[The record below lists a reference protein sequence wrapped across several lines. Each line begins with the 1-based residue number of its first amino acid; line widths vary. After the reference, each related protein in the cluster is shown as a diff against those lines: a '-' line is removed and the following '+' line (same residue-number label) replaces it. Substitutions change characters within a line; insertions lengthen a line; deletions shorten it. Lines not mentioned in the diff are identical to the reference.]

1 MASGQHYSLR
11 WNNHESHVLK
21 AFDSLLQNE
30 ALVDCTLVCEDTS
43 IRAHKVVLSACSPY
57 FQKIFTDNPCKHPI
71 IVLKDVQGWEV
82 QCIVDFM
89 YKGET
94 SVPED
99 QLTSLIKAAEGL
111 KVRGLIRS
119 DQTGLT
125 SSAHSRH
132 SSRHNS
138 PMPNPAGTPAPGTGY
153 SGRSVHY
160 SPSPARYPP
169 SNSDE
174 PHAKVPHIDQSSP
187 MALTAHDP
195 DARRTAVDRCSDAS
209 SASARGS
216 SPGPPGSGPRRK
228 QARPRRRS
236 GDSIGNASLDLSKGD
251 SPPFRKSPSHLDDAA
266 PENLSMKR
274 PHSSS
279 PAINLVKT
287 ETLMEDGRQG
297 MSDNISD
304 TSSTVDREHARAL
317 AAAAAAAAVSTS
329 ADDGHSKSTTPS
341 NSDHFLSAFHS
352 NGLQQHEHEARV
364 EALQALNYMA
374 RGMGLPPLPHGP
386 HGHPLAGHPQG
397 LNGAP
402 HLTPHHVLTNNAGG
416 VIGRPTSTPST
427 GTSAFNGHTS
437 PQSTGPHNVNEKTG
451 FEFQRI
457 SIDRTKMSEEEAFE
471 HAIEMIQT
479 RQMGFRKAADFFSVS
494 KWKLYKTARK
504 RGIYAEIKKQNQA
517 QQALTKVPTN
527 VQHFADLG
535 VYKQL
540 KKKTHLTKDG
550 LFPHLPGHPEADTR
564 KDLKPGPPDFKSNV
578 ATPIEL
584 LGNGRLQ
591 QKIKVFKAPTNNN
604 NNLNN
609 NNNNNNNLTSL
620 VNLQKKMLQEAKIT
634 EERNSNGENDP
645 EHLSEEER
653 EAMGKPE
660 TMIIR
665 PALPSKEAHNDED
678 DDVDI
683 DEEEDERVLVINH
696 ETFKNETASPEEDE
710 DSGREHS
717 A

>member
-1 MASGQHYSLR
+1 M
-11 WNNHESHVLK
+11 
-21 AFDSLLQNE
+21 
-30 ALVDCTLVCEDTS
+30 
-43 IRAHKVVLSACSPY
+43 
-57 FQKIFTDNPCKHPI
+57 
-71 IVLKDVQGWEV
+71 
-82 QCIVDFM
+82 
-89 YKGET
+89 
-94 SVPED
+94 
-99 QLTSLIKAAEGL
+99 
-111 KVRGLIRS
+111 GLIRS

-138 PMPNPAGTPAPGTGY
+138 PMPNPSGTPAPPGYTG
-153 SGRSVHY
+153 GRSVHY

-187 MALTAHDP
+187 MSLTTHDP
-195 DARRTAVDRCSDAS
+195 NARRSAADRCSDAS
-209 SASARGS
+209 SASARA
-216 SPGPPGSGPRRK
+216 SPGPAGSGPRRK

-236 GDSIGNASLDLSKGD
+236 GDSIGNASLDLSKAD
-251 SPPFRKSPSHLDDAA
+251 SPPFRKSPSHLDDAT

-287 ETLMEDGRQG
+287 ETLMGDGRQA

-317 AAAAAAAAVSTS
+317 AAAAAAAAVNSTS

-386 HGHPLAGHPQG
+386 HGHPLAGHPAG

-402 HLTPHHVLTNNAGG
+402 HLTPHHVLTSSASG

-427 GTSAFNGHTS
+427 GTSAFNGD
-437 PQSTGPHNVNEKTG
+437 NEKTG

-550 LFPHLPGHPEADTR
+550 LFPHLPGHPESDAR
-564 KDLKPGPPDFKSNV
+564 KDLNPGPPDFKSN
-578 ATPIEL
+578 AIPAL
-584 LGNGRLQ
+584 QGRLQ

-645 EHLSEEER
+645 DHLSEEER

-665 PALPSKEAHNDED
+665 PALPSTEVINDDED

>member
-1 MASGQHYSLR
+1 MAGGQHYSLR

-30 ALVDCTLVCEDTS
+30 ALVDCTLVCEDQS

-125 SSAHSRH
+125 SSAHSSH
-132 SSRHNS
+132 NSRHNS
-138 PMPNPAGTPAPGTGY
+138 PMPNPRGTPAPGAPGY
-153 SGRSVHY
+153 SRSVHY
-160 SPSPARYPP
+160 SPSPARFPP

-174 PHAKVPHIDQSSP
+174 PHSKVPHIDQSSP
-187 MALTAHDP
+187 MSLTTREP
-195 DARRTAVDRCSDAS
+195 DDRHSAEDRCSAAS
-209 SASARGS
+209 SASARGA
-216 SPGPPGSGPRRK
+216 SPGPAGSGPRRK

-251 SPPFRKSPSHLDDAA
+251 SPNFHKSPSHLDDAT
-266 PENLSMKR
+266 PENLCMKR
-274 PHSSS
+274 PSSS

-287 ETLMEDGRQG
+287 ETLMEDGRTVL
-297 MSDNISD
+297 SDNISD

-317 AAAAAAAAVSTS
+317 AVAAATAAVSTS
-329 ADDGHSKSTTPS
+329 ADDRNKSTTPS

-352 NGLQQHEHEARV
+352 NGLQPHEHEARV

-374 RGMGLPPLPHGP
+374 RGMGLPPLPHP
-386 HGHPLAGHPQG
+386 HGGHPLAGHPAG

-402 HLTPHHVLTNNAGG
+402 HMTPHHVLTSNAGG

-427 GTSAFNGHTS
+427 GTSAFNGNSS
-437 PQSTGPHNVNEKTG
+437 PQDKTG

-550 LFPHLPGHPEADTR
+550 LFPHLPGHPEADAR
-564 KDLKPGPPDFKSNV
+564 
-578 ATPIEL
+578 
-584 LGNGRLQ
+584 
-591 QKIKVFKAPTNNN
+591 KVFKAPTNNN
-604 NNLNN
+604 NVN

-653 EAMGKPE
+653 VDIRKPE

-665 PALPSKEAHNDED
+665 PALPSKKVTVDEEV
-678 DDVDI
+678 DVDI

-696 ETFKNETASPEEDE
+696 RENETASPEEDE
-710 DSGREHS
+710 DSGREDS